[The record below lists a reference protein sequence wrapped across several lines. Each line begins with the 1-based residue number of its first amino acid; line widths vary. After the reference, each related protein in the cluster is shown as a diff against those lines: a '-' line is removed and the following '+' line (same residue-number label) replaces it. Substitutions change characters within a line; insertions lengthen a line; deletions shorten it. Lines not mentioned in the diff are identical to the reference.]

1 VQPEVLRFVIC
12 VELCVNQT
20 YGIHIF
26 VALCYNLLV
35 ADQALSLYS
44 NLHINSYCDLSHPTA
59 SRVCLSDE
67 MVVSNFFG
75 EIFAS

>member
-26 VALCYNLLV
+26 VALGTYNLLV
-35 ADQALSLYS
+35 ADQAL
-44 NLHINSYCDLSHPTA
+44 
-59 SRVCLSDE
+59 
-67 MVVSNFFG
+67 
-75 EIFAS
+75 